1 MGNKGEI
8 ELVKYVDNLID
19 ITKDQINYFLKEIKR
34 PHKNISKNKLK
45 NDNKKISQNIVRIL
59 LTKNLYQRKKMN
71 SKIMKQKKEMV

>member
-34 PHKNISKNKLK
+34 PHKSISNNKFK
-45 NDNKKISQNIVRIL
+45 NDNKKI
-59 LTKNLYQRKKMN
+59 
-71 SKIMKQKKEMV
+71 